1 MDDELPILIYIVLH
15 TNTINLIAELELIYD
30 FIKLY
35 VSLYYKN

>member
-30 FIKLY
+30 FIKFD
-35 VSLYYKN
+35 S